1 MAEMHF
7 QTSKAEAISSEQS
20 IMALLLIDVIND
32 FDFPEAPKLLRY
44 ALPAARKIV
53 ALRKRAAAEGV
64 PVIYINDNFGR
75 WQSDFDQQVKHCLEA
90 DSPGRAITELL
101 RPNPRDYFVLKPM
114 HSGFYSTT
122 LEVLLRHLGVQK
134 VIICGFAGN
143 ICVLYTANDAYMR
156 GFGIT
161 VPSDCVASETLDAN
175 RYALNQMQRFLK
187 AAILPSSDVT
197 VSTSAEGK
205 EKISA

>member
-1 MAEMHF
+1 MHF
-7 QTSKAEAISSEQS
+7 QRSRAETISSDQS
-20 IMALLLIDVIND
+20 ETALLLIDVINA

-44 ALPAARKIV
+44 AFPAARKIV
-53 ALRKRAAAEGV
+53 ALKKRVAAKGV

-75 WQSDFDQQVKHCLEA
+75 WRSDFDQQVKHCLEP
-90 DSPGRAITELL
+90 DSPGRKITELL
-101 RPNPRDYFVLKPM
+101 HPNNNDYFVLKPM

-134 VIICGFAGN
+134 VIICGFAGD

-161 VPSDCVASETLDAN
+161 VPSDCVASETLRAN
-175 RYALNQMQRFLK
+175 HYALSQMQRFLK
-187 AAILPSSDVT
+187 AAILPSSEIT
-197 VSTSAEGK
+197 VSRSADEK
-205 EKISA
+205 ENVAS